1 MAPGGAIFIFERI
14 NNMQFT
20 GTFKP
25 HPKGFGFVQT
35 VEGLGIFVAPKL
47 AKRFFHF
54 DVVQAEA
61 EQAEDERWSAQ
72 SLTLVEPGMR
82 RIAGTIE
89 RHDDAL
95 WVVPEL
101 SMLPKFPVY
110 AGETMPATHGDKVV
124 AEALAT
130 PAGWA
135 MELKANIGP
144 ATGKNWESEIGI
156 ALHGIPT
163 DNWVAPV
170 KQADLSGYADMQHLP
185 MVTIDSES
193 TTDVD
198 DAVFVEETSNGF
210 TLYVGIADA
219 SSYVE
224 EGSDLDKYAFER
236 ATTVYFAQQIH
247 SMLPRSISSKAGSLL
262 PDEPRPVLLA
272 QVNISKQGE
281 FQSVDVK
288 KAMIRSRAK
297 LSYTE
302 VTNAVEHRGIDDA
315 HPQQSTIDALHQL
328 YLVLLERRVARG
340 SLPIR
345 SGDYDYELNE
355 NGRPVSIE
363 FSPWHVSYG
372 MIEECMLAANTGV
385 AQWLIDRNIPCLY
398 RHHKGPDDAAWAT
411 SRAYLESLGLGDI
424 AVAPTPLQLQR
435 LVESASSIGE
445 EFGVSNAIRSA
456 MRPATYQVD
465 RPAHFSLAYDCYTH
479 FTSPLRRYADMTVHR
494 VVKRVLDGLTPYTAE
509 ELEPVAAQCTMADK
523 RAKKSTREEAKRLRV
538 EFAEQ
543 FAGQTIKMQVTG
555 GNSSGWFVKSEMPP
569 LEAFAVVSP
578 RSGWTWDALT
588 QRAVHE
594 EKDAVRLGQEVDV
607 LIQGIDLNKVRINS
621 VPTCAMAPA
630 PTESVAQTP
639 ENRP

>member
-1 MAPGGAIFIFERI
+1 ML
-14 NNMQFT
+14 FT

-35 VEGLGIFVAPKL
+35 VEGLGIFVAPKI

-54 DVVQAEA
+54 DVVQVEA
-61 EQAEDERWSAQ
+61 EQADDDRWSA
-72 SLTLVEPGMR
+72 SALTLIEAGMR

-89 RHDDAL
+89 RHDDTY

-110 AGETMPATHGDKVV
+110 AGETMASKHGDKVV

-135 MELKANIGP
+135 MELRANIGP
-144 ATGKNWESEIGI
+144 ATSKNWESEIGI
-156 ALHGIPT
+156 ALHNIPT
-163 DNWVAPV
+163 DTWAAPV
-170 KQADLSGYADMQHLP
+170 KLADVEGYADMLHLD

-198 DAVFVEETSNGF
+198 DAVLVEENDLGF
-210 TLYVGIADA
+210 DLYVGIADA
-219 SSYVE
+219 SNYVE
-224 EGSDLDKYAFER
+224 PGSDLDKYAFDR
-236 ATTVYFAQQIH
+236 ATTLYFAQQVH

-262 PDEPRPVLLA
+262 PGESRPVLLA
-272 QVNISKQGE
+272 HVKISKQGG
-281 FQSVDVK
+281 FVDVSVQ

-297 LSYTE
+297 LSYNE
-302 VTNAVEHRGIDDA
+302 VTKAVEHRGINDP
-315 HPQQSTIDALHQL
+315 HPQQETIDALHKL

-345 SGDYDYELNE
+345 SGDYEYDLNAQ
-355 NGRPVSIE
+355 GRPETIK
-363 FSPWHVSYG
+363 FKPWHVSYG

-385 AQWLIDRNIPCLY
+385 AQWLLDRNIPCLY
-398 RHHKGPDDAAWAT
+398 RHHKGPDDTAWGS
-411 SRAYLESLGLGDI
+411 SRVYLESLGLGDI
-424 AVAPTPLQLQR
+424 AVEPTPLQLQQ
-435 LVESASSIGE
+435 LVDNATTIGE

-465 RPAHFSLAYDCYTH
+465 KPSHFSLAYDCYTH
-479 FTSPLRRYADMTVHR
+479 FTSPLRRYADLTVHR
-494 VVKRVLDGLTPYTAE
+494 QLKRVLDGLTPYTAA

-523 RAKKSTREEAKRLRV
+523 RAKKATREEAKRLRV

-543 FAGQTIKMQVTG
+543 IAGQTVKMQVTG
-555 GNSSGWFVKSEMPP
+555 GNASGWFVKSETPP
-569 LEAFAVVSP
+569 LEAFAMVSP
-578 RSGWTWDALT
+578 RSGWSWNPMT
-588 QRAVHE
+588 QRAEHA
-594 EKDAVRLGQEVDV
+594 EKEHVRLGQEIDV

-621 VPTCAMAPA
+621 VPTCALAPA
-630 PTESVAQTP
+630 LSESIAQTP

>member
-1 MAPGGAIFIFERI
+1 
-14 NNMQFT
+14 MQFT

-35 VEGLGIFVAPKL
+35 VEGLGIFVAPKI

-54 DVVQAEA
+54 DVVQVEA
-61 EQAEDERWSAQ
+61 EQAEDDRWSAS
-72 SLTLVEPGMR
+72 SLTLVEAGMR

-89 RHDDAL
+89 RDNGTF

-110 AGETMPATHGDKVV
+110 AGETMLSKHGDKVV

-135 MELKANIGP
+135 MELRANIGP
-144 ATGKNWESEIGI
+144 ADGKNWESEIGI
-156 ALHGIPT
+156 ALHNIPKDT
-163 DNWVAPV
+163 WDAPV
-170 KQADLSGYADMQHLP
+170 KLADVEGYADMLHLD

-198 DAVFVEETSNGF
+198 DAVLVKETDTGF
-210 TLYVGIADA
+210 DLYVGIADA
-219 SSYVE
+219 SNYVE
-224 EGSDLDKYAFER
+224 PGSRLDQYAFER
-236 ATTVYFAQQIH
+236 ATTLYFAQQVH

-262 PDEPRPVLLA
+262 PGESRPVLLA
-272 QVNISKQGE
+272 HVKLSKQGE
-281 FQSVDVK
+281 FLHVDVK
-288 KAMIRSRAK
+288 KSMIRSRAK
-297 LSYTE
+297 LSYNE
-302 VTNAVEHRGIDDA
+302 VTKAVEHLGIDDP
-315 HPQQSTIDALHQL
+315 HPQQHTIDALHKL

-345 SGDYDYELNE
+345 SGDYHYDLNAF
-355 NGRPVSIE
+355 GRPESIK

-385 AQWLIDRNIPCLY
+385 AQWLLDRNVSCLY
-398 RHHKGPDDAAWAT
+398 RHHKGPDDAAWSS
-411 SRAYLESLGLGDI
+411 SRVYLESLGLGDI
-424 AVAPTPLQLQR
+424 AAVPTPLQLQR
-435 LVESASSIGE
+435 LVDNATTIGE

-456 MRPATYQVD
+456 MRPATYLVD
-465 RPAHFSLAYDCYTH
+465 EPSHFSLAYDCYTH
-479 FTSPLRRYADMTVHR
+479 FTSPLRRYADLTVHR
-494 VVKRVLDGLTPYTAE
+494 QIKRVLDGLTPYTAA

-523 RAKKSTREEAKRLRV
+523 RAKKATREEAKRLRV

-543 FAGQTIKMQVTG
+543 FSGQTIKMQVTG
-555 GNSSGWFVKSEMPP
+555 GNSAGWFVKSETPP

-578 RSGWTWDALT
+578 RSGWSWNPMM
-588 QRAVHE
+588 QRAMHAE
-594 EKDAVRLGQEVDV
+594 HSSVRLGQEIDV

-621 VPTCAMAPA
+621 VPVCVLV
-630 PTESVAQTP
+630 PTPIESISQIP
-639 ENRP
+639 ESRP

>member
-1 MAPGGAIFIFERI
+1 
-14 NNMQFT
+14 MQFT

-54 DVVQAEA
+54 DVVQVEA
-61 EQAEDERWSAQ
+61 EQAEDTRWSAS
-72 SLTLVEPGMR
+72 SLTLVEAGMR

-89 RHDDAL
+89 KQQDNSY

-110 AGETMPATHGDKVV
+110 AGETMVSKHGDKVV

-135 MELKANIGP
+135 MELRANIGP
-144 ATGKNWESEIGI
+144 ATGKNWESEIGL
-156 ALHGIPT
+156 ALHQIPT
-163 DNWVAPV
+163 DTWSAPV
-170 KQADLSGYADMQHLP
+170 KMADVEGYVDRLDLE

-198 DAVFVEETSNGF
+198 DAVLVKEDATGF
-210 TLYVGIADA
+210 DLYVGIADA
-219 SSYVE
+219 SNYVE
-224 EGSDLDKYAFER
+224 PGSDLDKYAFER
-236 ATTVYFAQQIH
+236 ATTLYFAQQVH
-247 SMLPRSISSKAGSLL
+247 SMLPRTISSKAGSLL
-262 PDEPRPVLLA
+262 PGEPRPVLLA
-272 QVNISKQGE
+272 HVRVSQQGE
-281 FQSVDVK
+281 FQSVHLE

-297 LSYTE
+297 LSYNE
-302 VTNAVEHRGIDDA
+302 VTKAVEHRGIDDP
-315 HPQQSTIDALHQL
+315 HPQQATIDSLHKL

-355 NGRPVSIE
+355 MGRPENIT

-398 RHHKGPDDAAWAT
+398 RHHKGPDDTAWSS
-411 SRAYLESLGLGDI
+411 SREYLESLGLGDI
-424 AVAPTPLQLQR
+424 AVEPTPLQLQR
-435 LVESASSIGE
+435 LVESAENIGE

-465 RPAHFSLAYDCYTH
+465 RPSHFSLAYDCYTH
-479 FTSPLRRYADMTVHR
+479 FTSPLRRYADLTVHR
-494 VVKRVLDGLTPYTAE
+494 VVKRVLEGLTPYTAA
-509 ELEPVAAQCTMADK
+509 ELEPIAAQCTMADK
-523 RAKKSTREEAKRLRV
+523 RAKKATRDEAKRLRV

-555 GNSSGWFVKSEMPP
+555 GNSSGWFVKSETPP

-578 RSGWTWDALT
+578 RSGWAWDPMT
-588 QRAVHE
+588 QRAVHA
-594 EKDAVRLGQEVDV
+594 EKGAVRLGQEIEI

-621 VPTCAMAPA
+621 VPTCAMVLAPS
-630 PTESVAQTP
+630 ESAQTP
-639 ENRP
+639 EHRP

>member
-1 MAPGGAIFIFERI
+1 
-14 NNMQFT
+14 MQFT

-35 VEGLGIFVAPKL
+35 VEGLGIFVAPKI

-54 DVVQAEA
+54 DVVQVDA
-61 EQAEDERWSAQ
+61 EQAADDRWSAS
-72 SLTLVEPGMR
+72 SLTLIEPGMR

-89 RHDDAL
+89 QQDNTF

-110 AGETMPATHGDKVV
+110 AGETMISKHGDKVV

-135 MELKANIGP
+135 MELRTNIGP

-156 ALHGIPT
+156 ALHSIPT
-163 DNWVAPV
+163 DTWSAPV
-170 KQADLSGYADMQHLP
+170 KLADVGGYADRLNLE

-198 DAVFVEETSNGF
+198 DAVWVKEDEKGF
-210 TLYVGIADA
+210 DLYVGIADA
-219 SSYVE
+219 SNYVE
-224 EGSDLDKYAFER
+224 PGSDLDKYAFDR
-236 ATTVYFAQQIH
+236 ATTLYFAQQVH
-247 SMLPRSISSKAGSLL
+247 SMLPRTISSKAGSLL
-262 PDEPRPVLLA
+262 PGEPRPVLLA
-272 QVNISKQGE
+272 HVRISQQGE
-281 FQSVDVK
+281 FKSVNVQ

-297 LSYTE
+297 LSYNE
-302 VTNAVEHRGIDDA
+302 VTKAVEHRGIDEPHA
-315 HPQQSTIDALHQL
+315 QQATIDALHKL

-340 SLPIR
+340 SMPIR
-345 SGDYDYELNE
+345 SGDYDYDLNE
-355 NGRPVSIE
+355 QGRPESIK

-398 RHHKGPDDAAWAT
+398 RHHEGPDDSAWLS
-411 SRAYLESLGLGDI
+411 SRGYLESLGLGDI
-424 AVAPTPLQLQR
+424 ALEPTPLQLQR
-435 LVESASSIGE
+435 LMESAENIGE

-465 RPAHFSLAYDCYTH
+465 RPSHFSLAYDCYTH
-479 FTSPLRRYADMTVHR
+479 FTSPLRRYADLTVHR
-494 VVKRVLDGLTPYTAE
+494 VVKRVLDGLTPYTAA
-509 ELEPVAAQCTMADK
+509 ELEPIAAQCTMADK
-523 RAKKSTREEAKRLRV
+523 RAKKATREEAKRLRV

-543 FAGQTIKMQVTG
+543 FSGQTIKMQVTG
-555 GNSSGWFVKSEMPP
+555 GNSSGWFVKSETPP
-569 LEAFAVVSP
+569 LEAFAMVAP
-578 RSGWTWDALT
+578 RSGWSWDPMT
-588 QRAVHE
+588 QRAVHS
-594 EKDAVRLGQEVDV
+594 EKGVVRLGQEIEI

-621 VPTCAMAPA
+621 VPTCALAL
-630 PTESVAQTP
+630 TIVESIVSQAP